1 MGRSRP
7 GYETAQGLIPPSIIL
22 GLGFTGERLARRL
35 LLRASQRGGEV
46 FAVVRNAERF
56 RPLQSIGLK
65 LLPWSA
71 DGPKSGF
78 LCHAIPP
85 LPEAENIAIREK
97 IESLAPRRIL
107 YISSTGVYGAAIEI
121 EADTPAVPNDER
133 GRQRIR
139 EEQWI
144 AAGNWSSLILRSAAI
159 YGPGRGVHRA
169 IREGRLPRGSAAQ
182 VVSRIHVD
190 DLAALAEAGLL
201 SDVSGAWP
209 VADDLPCASAEI
221 GSWLARL
228 LGLPVSAGE
237 QRKITISGRRVDGSA
252 IRILLGVVLDY
263 PTWQSGILASLA
275 EEQFL
280 APIVRG

>member
-1 MGRSRP
+1 MGRSRSRNQ
-7 GYETAQGLIPPSIIL
+7 ASQGLIPPSIIL
-22 GLGFTGERLARRL
+22 GLGFTCQRLAKRL
-35 LLRASQRGGEV
+35 LLRASLRGGEV

-56 RPLQSIGLK
+56 RPLESIGLK
-65 LLPWSA
+65 LLSWSA
-71 DGPKSGF
+71 DAPTGGL

-85 LPEAENIAIREK
+85 LPDGENIAIREK
-97 IESLAPRRIL
+97 IESLAPRRIV
-107 YISSTGVYGAAIEI
+107 YISSSGVYGAAIEI

-144 AAGNWSSLILRSAAI
+144 AAGNWSSLILRAAAI

-201 SDVSGAWP
+201 SDISGAWP
-209 VADDLPCASAEI
+209 VADDLPSASAEI

-228 LGLPVSAGE
+228 LGLSVPAGG

-252 IRILLGVVLDY
+252 IRILLGVALDY
-263 PTWQSGILASLA
+263 PTWQSGILACLA
-275 EEQFL
+275 EEQSI
-280 APIVRG
+280 A